1 MYNKLIKSMAAM
13 AFVAGS
19 FAATQAFADCSE
31 FGSEQWN
38 TLSIDLAD
46 AYDKG
51 DLETALKLGQQLTDI
66 CNESPIV
73 NYTMSEIYR
82 KMGNEDES
90 YKYVRNASEHLKEY
104 AVPQSLV
111 ERIWFRRA
119 EFDTPYK
126 ETREKLAETE
136 KKLADAQAA
145 SASDALHIQML
156 TSEKDAAMASL
167 NSLNTI
173 KWTGTGIAIGGAV
186 ITGVGAALIGIYHSK
201 ADDELKVA
209 GGGKFNDYNVAVQAG
224 VGLLAAGLAVGV
236 AGSVFAIYS
245 HLKLSSAKEAMVHD
259 DQTVSFSFSPTSVGV
274 QFTF

>member
-1 MYNKLIKSMAAM
+1 MHNKIARTFAMM

-19 FAATQAFADCSE
+19 LVATDVMADCSE
-31 FGSEQWN
+31 FGSDQWN

-51 DLETALKLGQQLTDI
+51 DLETALKLGQQLTSI

-136 KKLADAQAA
+136 KKLAEAQAA
-145 SASDALHIQML
+145 HESDALHVQML
-156 TSEKDAAMASL
+156 TSEKDAAFASL
-167 NSLNTI
+167 DSLNTI
-173 KWTGTGIAIGGAV
+173 KWTGTGIAIGGVA
-186 ITGVGAALIGIYHSK
+186 IAGAGAALIGIYHSK
-201 ADDELKVA
+201 ADKELRIP

-224 VGLLAAGLAVGV
+224 VGLLAAGVAVGIV
-236 AGSVFAIYS
+236 GSVFAIYS
-245 HLKLSSAKEAMVHD
+245 HVKLSNANASMVHD
-259 DQTVSFSFSPTSVGV
+259 DQTVSFSISPTSVGM
-274 QFTF
+274 QFVF